1 MCLLTTLVPKKEERI
16 KHAMFFV
23 DNIIVIETDHTR
35 MNLILP
41 HHFQSIPAVSE
52 EADNGTI

>member
-1 MCLLTTLVPKKEERI
+1 MCLLTTHVPKKEVRI

-23 DNIIVIETDHTR
+23 DNIVIETDHTR